1 MQEVLRWLVS
11 VSLIQS
17 RVPLEEATSV
27 EELAYQPG
35 LWARLWAFS

>member
-27 EELAYQPG
+27 EELAYQTG